1 MYASKVVRSDQLDGP
16 SSTSTKT
23 LVDVPMH
30 RSVATLRIIADDL
43 VPAEVSTLL
52 NGTPAR
58 PKKGDVTIGGTGV
71 QRTARTGMWSLH
83 SEEQEPENLDR
94 QIDEILGK
102 LTSNT
107 EVWQTLAR
115 QYRTDLFCGLF
126 MSGGNQGLSISP
138 RSLLSLGQRGIE
150 LGLDVYGPE

>member
-1 MYASKVVRSDQLDGP
+1 
-16 SSTSTKT
+16 
-23 LVDVPMH
+23 
-30 RSVATLRIIADDL
+30 
-43 VPAEVSTLL
+43 
-52 NGTPAR
+52 
-58 PKKGDVTIGGTGV
+58 
-71 QRTARTGMWSLH
+71 MWSLH

-102 LTSNT
+102 LASNT

-150 LGLDVYGPE
+150 LGLDVYGPGIAAIRQGIQKELKSRIYSRVPTILGSGMPRSLA